1 MEKEDKD
8 IFITLRYIKV
18 KINYEPVSVQVA
30 DYVTAKTKDLI
41 EFGYSTL
48 TEESV
53 LNSVK
58 RILNKEKPIDIID
71 HFIKD
76 DIVLEEEQKN
86 VGD

>member
-30 DYVTAKTKDLI
+30 DYVTVKTKDLI

>member
-1 MEKEDKD
+1 MKKEDKD
-8 IFITLRYIKV
+8 IFINLRYIKV
-18 KINYEPVSVQVA
+18 KINYEPVSVQVS

-53 LNSVK
+53 LNSVR
-58 RILNKEKPIDIID
+58 RILNKEKLIDVID
-71 HFIKD
+71 HFVKD

-86 VGD
+86 VWK